1 LIVFMSGIF
10 RNWRE
15 YGRRGR
21 MTLLLIGKKS
31 FRFLSSNKCK
41 RIAGTGVTDW
51 KATIA
56 YANDFV

>member
-1 LIVFMSGIF
+1 
-10 RNWRE
+10 
-15 YGRRGR
+15 
-21 MTLLLIGKKS
+21 MTLLLIGRKS